1 MTALA
6 CAKIGAI
13 LLGLTATKGCGP
25 GRTTVTRL
33 LHSPRAI
40 AMALG
45 LAATVLAAGSPAQ
58 ALDASAPPTPPG
70 QLSPYQQQMLK
81 DQAAHPTLKPGDP
94 LPNFSL
100 KGVDGKMHSPADYK
114 DTPILMIAFLSNHCP
129 ASQVYEGRIRKLEAD
144 YAAKGVKLIAIQP
157 DGPKATALS
166 ELNYTDL
173 DDSYES
179 MIEHAKYRKF
189 TFPYLYDGDD
199 QDLANKMG
207 PKVTPH
213 VFIFDKDRKLA
224 FEGRIDD
231 SLREA
236 NAKTHEAR
244 DAIEDLIAGRK
255 VAVNHT
261 PVFGCSMKWND
272 KIESAQR
279 QIKAWMAKP
288 VTVEKI
294 SLADLGKL
302 RTTAPGKFLMINFWA
317 TWCGPCQTEYP
328 ELITTHQW
336 YNNRNFEFVS
346 VSVDD
351 PKQGVAV
358 KRFLDGAHSAIRNLH
373 VDSDDVFAIQKAF
386 DATWESGVPFT
397 IVLAPDGKVIYRKE
411 GENDILTLRRAIL
424 ANLDDSGPFAGNA
437 DYWKQ

>member
-1 MTALA
+1 
-6 CAKIGAI
+6 
-13 LLGLTATKGCGP
+13 
-25 GRTTVTRL
+25 
-33 LHSPRAI
+33 
-40 AMALG
+40 
-45 LAATVLAAGSPAQ
+45 
-58 ALDASAPPTPPG
+58 
-70 QLSPYQQQMLK
+70 
-81 DQAAHPTLKPGDP
+81 
-94 LPNFSL
+94 
-100 KGVDGKMHSPADYK
+100 
-114 DTPILMIAFLSNHCP
+114 
-129 ASQVYEGRIRKLEAD
+129 
-144 YAAKGVKLIAIQP
+144 
-157 DGPKATALS
+157 
-166 ELNYTDL
+166 
-173 DDSYES
+173 
-179 MIEHAKYRKF
+179 
-189 TFPYLYDGDD
+189 
-199 QDLANKMG
+199 
-207 PKVTPH
+207 
-213 VFIFDKDRKLA
+213 
-224 FEGRIDD
+224 
-231 SLREA
+231 
-236 NAKTHEAR
+236 
-244 DAIEDLIAGRK
+244 

-272 KIESAQR
+272 KIEGAQR
-279 QIKAWMAKP
+279 QVKAWMAKP

-411 GENDILTLRRAIL
+411 GENDILTLRRAII
-424 ANLDDSGPFAGNA
+424 ANLDDSGPFPGNA